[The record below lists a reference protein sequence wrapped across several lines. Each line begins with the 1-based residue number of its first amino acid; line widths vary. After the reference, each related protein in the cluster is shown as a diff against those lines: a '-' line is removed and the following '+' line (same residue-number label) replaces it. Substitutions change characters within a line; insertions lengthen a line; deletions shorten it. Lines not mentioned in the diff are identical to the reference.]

1 MLLELVVLVI
11 LILLSA
17 FFSGSEIALFSLS
30 DIKLKKMLKARRR
43 GARTLKK
50 LKSRPHRLLVTIL
63 IGNNVVNIGAAALAT
78 VVATRALGSSG
89 IGVAIG
95 VMTLLILV
103 FGEITPKSLFH
114 QKAERMSLLVAQP
127 IYILS
132 YVLYPVIVFLELINR
147 GILRIGRVKRIE
159 DEITEEEIMA
169 ALSLGAEAGVIER
182 DEEEMIENIIDFG
195 DSTIKEVMTPM
206 RHVVSMSSSKKLMDV
221 ITKILETKYSRIPVY
236 RKNINNIIG
245 IVNLR
250 SILKYVKRKDFDTPV
265 EKLVYPVIYVR
276 ENDKL
281 DDVFDSLKENATHMA
296 IVLDRNKKVKG
307 IVTMED
313 LLEEIVGEIYDE
325 SDIKRVRIH
334 FIDRKTAIVSG
345 DTFIKDLQEKIGV
358 PLRGKT
364 FTISDVVS
372 ARFNNRPKKGQKLEL
387 KNFILT
393 VVDVDK
399 TNPAKIKRIKIVKK
413 RGKIRK

>member
-1 MLLELVVLVI
+1 MLLELIILAI
-11 LILLSA
+11 LIALSA

-30 DIKLKKMLKARRR
+30 NIKLKKLLKARKK
-43 GARTLKK
+43 GAGTLKK
-50 LKSRPHRLLVTIL
+50 LKARPHRLLVTIL
-63 IGNNVVNIGAAALAT
+63 ICNNVVNIGAAALAT
-78 VVATRALGSSG
+78 VLATDAFGSSG
-89 IGVAIG
+89 LGIAIG
-95 VMTLLILV
+95 VITVLILV

-114 QKAERMSLLVAQP
+114 QKAERMSLLVARP
-127 IYILS
+127 LYVLS
-132 YVLYPVIVFLELINR
+132 YILYPVIVFLEFINR
-147 GILRIGRVKRIE
+147 GILRIGGVKKAK

-195 DSTIKEVMTPM
+195 DSMVKEVMTPIKQVATI
-206 RHVVSMSSSKKLMDV
+206 RSDKKLMHV

-236 RKNINNIIG
+236 RKNLNNIIG
-245 IVNLR
+245 TVNLR
-250 SILKYVKRKDFDTPV
+250 SILKYVKRKEFDTPV
-265 EKLVYPVIYVR
+265 EKLIYPVIHVR

-281 DDVFDSLKENATHMA
+281 DDVLDTLKENATHMA
-296 IVLDRNKKVKG
+296 IVLDRDKKVKG

-313 LLEEIVGEIYDE
+313 LLEEIVGDIYDE

-334 FIDRKTAIVSG
+334 FLNRKTAMVSG
-345 DTFIKDLQEKIGV
+345 NMFIKDLQEEIGI

-372 ARFNNRPKKGQKLEL
+372 ARFNNRPRKGRKMEL
-387 KNFILT
+387 KNFILI
-393 VVDVDK
+393 VMEVDK
-399 TNPAKIKRIKIVKK
+399 RNPAKIKRIKIVKK

>member
-1 MLLELVVLVI
+1 MLLELIVLVI
-11 LILLSA
+11 LIVLSA

-30 DIKLKKMLKARRR
+30 NIKLKKLLKARKR

-50 LKSRPHRLLVTIL
+50 LKARPHRLLVTIL
-63 IGNNVVNIGAAALAT
+63 IGNNIVNIGAASLAT
-78 VVATRALGSSG
+78 LVITEAFGSSG
-89 IGVAIG
+89 IGIAIG
-95 VMTLLILV
+95 IMTFLILV
-103 FGEITPKSLFH
+103 FGEITPKSFFH
-114 QKAERMSLLVAQP
+114 QKAEKMSLLVARP
-127 IYILS
+127 LYVLS
-132 YVLYPVIVFLELINR
+132 YILYPVIVFLEFINR
-147 GILRIGRVKRIE
+147 GILRIGRVKKAK

-169 ALSLGAEAGVIER
+169 ALSLGAEAGVIEKE
-182 DEEEMIENIIDFG
+182 EEEMIENIIDFG
-195 DSTIKEVMTPM
+195 DSTIKEVMTPI
-206 RHVVSMSSSKKLMDV
+206 RQVATISSDKKLMHV

-236 RKNINNIIG
+236 RKNLNNIIG

-265 EKLVYPVIYVR
+265 EKLIYPVIHVR

-296 IVLDRNKKVKG
+296 IVLGRDKKVKG

-334 FIDRKTAIVSG
+334 FINKKTAMVSG
-345 DTFIKDLQEKIGV
+345 GIFIKDLQEKIGI
-358 PLRGKT
+358 PLKGKT

-372 ARFNNRPKKGQKLEL
+372 ARFNNRPKRGRKIEL

-393 VVDVDK
+393 VMEVDR
-399 TNPAKIKRIKIVKK
+399 TTPSKIKRIKIVKK